1 MIIDSDEVCPVVL
14 VQVLRAFRDSKEGE
28 EIIVK
33 TKWEAAVQEL
43 KKWCDETGNEYLGWE
58 KEGNKFVIK
67 MRVSK
72 RK

>member
-1 MIIDSDEVCPVVL
+1 MIIDSDDVCPVVL

-58 KEGNKFVIK
+58 KEGNRFVIK

-72 RK
+72 KK

>member
-72 RK
+72 KK

>member
-43 KKWCDETGNEYLGWE
+43 KKWCDETGNEYLGWG

-72 RK
+72 KK

>member
-28 EIIVK
+28 EIVVK
-33 TKWEAAVQEL
+33 TKWESAVQEL
-43 KKWCDETGNEYLGWE
+43 KKWCNETGNEYLGWE

-72 RK
+72 KK

>member
-67 MRVSK
+67 MRVSNK
-72 RK
+72 K

>member
-14 VQVLRAFRDSKEGE
+14 VEVLRAFREAKNGE

-58 KEGNKFVIK
+58 RQGNKYVIK
-67 MRVSK
+67 MKVVK
-72 RK
+72 EK